1 MNLLKERD
9 GNGGGSGEA
18 SEDEDDE
25 GDGDFQDLE
34 AEPGSNACDV
44 LENGETS
51 LEAEREKN
59 ARRKEELKLCFEED
73 REGFGK
79 KTDDEDGREAKEE
92 FGEDDWYDAQEASIQ
107 KQLTIN
113 RAEHQ
118 FSFIC
123 RAEGQAIYDQYE
135 EAKRAVDRKIKARER
150 ELMKEIQKE
159 YDTIAPVQD
168 MRAQLEGDVELLSPI
183 LCTSRR
189 VRYAFVERSRIAKA
203 FFDPLS
209 TCGAKDDMDWRIS
222 IVDDMVSL
230 CIRQEGVFRK
240 ARRTRRIQARERDP
254 DDDAERP
261 LKAVKFESESD
272 SSIPYLFPVRCKP
285 YQCLYCL
292 GDTDLPLEERLHNLG
307 SKYSLQRHFDRR
319 HPFRPREPCPFPN
332 PECAAVT
339 LDSVMHCK
347 NHAATVHGVYMSD
360 KI

>member
-1 MNLLKERD
+1 MDHTNSAIFQRNYLSRMIRYDIQAVYGGTAPRTELIQAANRMSRRIDPRRPKELT
-9 GNGGGSGEA
+9 EA
-18 SEDEDDE
+18 QS
-25 GDGDFQDLE
+25 
-34 AEPGSNACDV
+34 
-44 LENGETS
+44 
-51 LEAEREKN
+51 
-59 ARRKEELKLCFEED
+59 
-73 REGFGK
+73 
-79 KTDDEDGREAKEE
+79 
-92 FGEDDWYDAQEASIQ
+92 ASIRQ
-107 KQLTIN
+107 EEEIQELRGRRDELFQRI
-113 RAEHQ
+113 RHQ
-118 FSFIC
+118 FTFIY

-159 YDTIAPVQD
+159 YYTIAPVQD

-240 ARRTRRIQARERDP
+240 ARRTRRIQARERDS

-292 GDTDLPLEERLHNLG
+292 GDTDLPLEERLHSLG

-319 HPFRPREPCPFPN
+319 HPFRPREPCPFPH
-332 PECAAVT
+332 PECAAFT
-339 LDSVMHCK
+339 LDSVMHFK
-347 NHAATVHGVYMSD
+347 NHAATVHGIYMSD
-360 KI
+360 RI